1 VVTIDPKL
9 LDKYAGG
16 YGDPPNLILI
26 VRREGPHLSIQ
37 ENGQPKQEI
46 FPESDASFFS
56 KIADDVVSFE
66 TDRNGRVTRMVL
78 RAGGREIPIKRIE

>member
-1 VVTIDPKL
+1 
-9 LDKYAGG
+9 
-16 YGDPPNLILI
+16 LILI

-37 ENGQPKQEI
+37 ENGQPKQEF

-56 KIADDVVSFE
+56 KIADDVFLFE